1 MAGMTEHLPAAALA
15 AAIASALLTASPA
28 ALAAPAPAAPL
39 IATRP
44 EAGGAVAQ
52 GTATPRISAYV
63 ACSPRGGPAR
73 ACFADAAFG
82 VIAGFG
88 RAVRGMQCW
97 NIVGT
102 VEGTPERCVPF
113 TARRRR
119 RTVIPLDLTALPNG
133 WTGRISVRWAVA
145 GRTVAARQLR
155 VRQPDCTLRVP
166 CPAPPPLAGPSRAS
180 VPPGRGKS
188 GDDVVGAP
196 G

>member
-1 MAGMTEHLPAAALA
+1 MQGMTEHLPTAALA
-15 AAIASALLTASPA
+15 AAIASALLTASAA
-28 ALAAPAPAAPL
+28 ALPAPAPTAPL
-39 IATRP
+39 IAKRP
-44 EAGGAVAQ
+44 EAGGAVAR
-52 GTATPRISAYV
+52 GAATSRISAYV

-88 RAVRGMQCW
+88 RAVRGSQCW
-97 NIVGT
+97 NIAGT

-113 TARRRR
+113 TGRRRR
-119 RTVIPLDLTALPNG
+119 RAVIPLDLTALPNG
-133 WTGRISVRWAVA
+133 WTGRINVRWAV
-145 GRTVAARQLR
+145 GRRTVAAWQLH

-166 CPAPPPLAGPSRAS
+166 CPAPPPLAGPSVS
-180 VPPGRGKS
+180 LGRGKS